1 MSLRFCSFAS
11 GSSGNSYVL
20 ASDTTSNLIDAG
32 ISGRYILEGLT
43 SMGIEHSELSAILVT
58 HEHVDHIKSLPMIHK
73 RTGFTK
79 IYTGE
84 GTARYITEKGS
95 LPLESFEFLR
105 PEDGPFFLGDITV
118 TPFRVSHDAEEPMG
132 FSFEHGGKI
141 VSIVTDTGVI
151 TEEIFSKIVESDFI
165 ALEANHEINM
175 LYMSRYPYN
184 LITRILSD
192 HGHVSNDHAAECLVR
207 ILRERNNKRPPR
219 LAMAHLSNNSNT
231 QDLVRVTINN
241 ILFENGFVQDRDYHF
256 EILDRDNP
264 SQVFQI

>member
-20 ASDTTSNLIDAG
+20 ASDNTSILIDAG
-32 ISGRYILEGLT
+32 ISGKYILEGLT
-43 SMGIEHSELSAILVT
+43 SMGIERSELSAILVT
-58 HEHVDHIKSLPMIHK
+58 HEHTDHIKSLPMIHK

-84 GTARYITEKGS
+84 GTARYIAGKND
-95 LPLESFEFLR
+95 LELEAFEFLR
-105 PEDGPFFLGDITV
+105 PEKGSFSIGDIIV
-118 TPFRVSHDAEEPMG
+118 TPFRLSHDAEEPLG
-132 FSFEHGGKI
+132 YSFEHKGKR
-141 VSIVTDTGVI
+141 VSVVTDTGVV
-151 TEEIFSKIVESDFI
+151 TDEIFSNIVESDFI

-175 LYMSRYPYN
+175 LYMSKYPYN
-184 LITRILSD
+184 LITRILSE

-207 ILRERNNKRPPR
+207 ILSERNNPAPPR

-241 ILFENGFVQDRDYHF
+241 ILFENGFMEDRDYHF
-256 EILDRDNP
+256 EILDRDSP
-264 SQVFQI
+264 SKVFQI